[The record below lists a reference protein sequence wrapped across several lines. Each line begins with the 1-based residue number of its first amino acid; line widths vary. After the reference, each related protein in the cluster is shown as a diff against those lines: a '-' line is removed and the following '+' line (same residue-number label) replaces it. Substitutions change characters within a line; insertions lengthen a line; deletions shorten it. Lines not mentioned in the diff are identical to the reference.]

1 MVWNKVRGINGIH
14 CIFKFKPTAYH
25 MSYQAPFTEEV
36 REVFLY
42 EAKTSGV
49 LTVKRVV
56 NELIKK
62 GKYNKE
68 FVELLERDVTAEL
81 KKHKANWLGELAY
94 QPKEYFS
101 GPVFNEVSEPQ
112 TVTFRKVVKNWG
124 LYANKLTPYQQ
135 ESRNRHPRAYE
146 PWKDEEVELLQHL
159 LDLTNDAEYISQV
172 LGRSEN
178 SIITAGDRLILKK
191 HYGKV
196 KFNYKVLNIARAK
209 KTELINQDEPKDVIP
224 VPSPQGPQIEGLN
237 TEQSSAVLN
246 AGKRLLVLAGA
257 GSGKTRTLIQKIQYL
272 IEEQGVNAKDILA
285 ITYTK
290 NAASEMLDR
299 LIIMEDATGEF
310 EKALEDK
317 KVSKSRLN
325 ELRRSFKKQVPWLNS
340 LTLTTFHGFCYQILR
355 KHGAKQY
362 DNQFK
367 VLTNEKFQES
377 TFKHGAKERPIEI
390 LNRQIIQLCT
400 NPAYLL
406 RFKRYLLDYHVKSSK
421 KKPGGHET
429 IQERGKNYISLN
441 GTQVRSKSERYI
453 ADWFYRHG
461 IKFEY
466 EPKINLE
473 EYQFYPDFYL
483 PEANI
488 FLEHVSKLSKGTKTK
503 IREFEHAG
511 RTCVTTYESQL
522 KDTRSFNGI
531 LENLIRQRLDSSFE
545 WEEGAQ
551 LNYEEEFSSY
561 QKEVRKFLDK
571 ALQVWNMIRVE
582 GKSFDEIFQKAYND
596 PHERVR
602 DFYQLIKPLLEGY
615 SEYCTNKSYLDF
627 NEMILQSMLL
637 LEEDPKTLSLL
648 RSKYKYVLIDEF
660 QDVNNLQVRLV
671 KKLLAENT
679 QLFCVGDDWQ
689 SIYGFRGANVD
700 YTVNFSSHF
709 EGAEIIKLTK
719 NYRSAPSIVE
729 AGNHVISYNENKVE
743 KSVEAWKGDKTK
755 IHLYSGRDIP
765 DNVEYVA
772 DAIRQ
777 LYEKGYQ
784 KDDVLI
790 LHRRSQDYAHYAK
803 YFESADV
810 SVRHSTIHGAK
821 GLEAKAVF
829 IIGLHDLQGGFPEIW
844 STDRIF
850 QLIKRSDEKALMEE
864 ERRLF
869 YVAITRAMNELFL
882 LSIKGSESNF
892 ISEIPSEY
900 ITRSNKRALLKQQ
913 HIYQCPSCHEFSDDN
928 VNFCPNCG
936 AAKE

>member
-1 MVWNKVRGINGIH
+1 MPY
-14 CIFKFKPTAYH
+14 F
-25 MSYQAPFTEEV
+25 SPFTEEV

-49 LTVKRVV
+49 LTAKRVV
-56 NELIKK
+56 RGLIKK
-62 GKYNKE
+62 GKYKKE
-68 FVELLERDVTAEL
+68 HAENLERDVTNMLKTNKAKWLSEL
-81 KKHKANWLGELAY
+81 EY

-101 GPVFNEVSEPQ
+101 GPVFNEVSEPELDS
-112 TVTFRKVVKNWG
+112 FRKVVKNWG
-124 LYANKLTPYQQ
+124 LELKELSPYQQ
-135 ESRNRHPRAYE
+135 ESRDNYPRAYE
-146 PWKDEEVELLQHL
+146 PWKQEEIDLLGRL
-159 LDLTNDAEYISQV
+159 LDLTNDPEFIAQV
-172 LGRSEN
+172 LGRSES
-178 SIITAGDRLILKK
+178 SILSAGDKLILKK
-191 HYGKV
+191 HYGNV
-196 KFNYKVLNIARAK
+196 KFNYKVFSAAAMKRSTALKNIETAEADAL
-209 KTELINQDEPKDVIP
+209 TDNT
-224 VPSPQGPQIEGLN
+224 STTIEGLN
-237 TEQSSAVLN
+237 SEQSSAVLN
-246 AGKRLLVLAGA
+246 PGKRLLVLAGA

-272 IEEQGVNAKDILA
+272 IEEQGVNAKEILA

-290 NAASEMLDR
+290 NAATEMLDR
-299 LIIMEDATGEF
+299 LIIMEDSSGEF

-317 KVSKSRLN
+317 KTSKSRLN
-325 ELRRSFKKQVPWLNS
+325 ELRRALKKQVPWLNA
-340 LTLTTFHGFCYQILR
+340 LTLTTFHGFCYQTLR
-355 KHGAKQY
+355 KHGALQY

-367 VLTNEKFQES
+367 VLTDDKFQDTS
-377 TFKHGAKERPIEI
+377 FAHGAKERPLEI
-390 LNRQIIQLCT
+390 LNRQLIQLCS
-400 NPAYLL
+400 NPQYLL
-406 RFKRYLLDYHVKSSK
+406 RFKRHLLDYYAKPK
-421 KKPGGHET
+421 KKEAGGNST
-429 IQERGKNYISLN
+429 VQERGKNYISLN

-453 ADWFYRHG
+453 ADWLYRHG

-466 EPKINLE
+466 EPKINLD

-522 KDTRSFNGI
+522 KDIKSFNGI
-531 LENLIRQRLDSSFE
+531 LENLLRQRLDRSFN
-545 WEEGAQ
+545 WEEGAH

-561 QKEVRKFLDK
+561 QKEVRSFLNK
-571 ALQVWNMIRVE
+571 TLQLWNMIRVE
-582 GKSFDEIFQKAYND
+582 GKNFEDIFAAADND

-602 DFYQLIKPLLEGY
+602 EFYQLTNPLLEGY
-615 SEYCTNKSYLDF
+615 YDYCFDKSYLDF
-627 NEMILQSMLL
+627 NDMILQCMFL
-637 LEEDPKTLSLL
+637 LEEDPETLEIL
-648 RSKYKYVLIDEF
+648 RSKYKYVLVDEF
-660 QDVNNLQVRLV
+660 QDVNKLQVDLV
-671 KKLLAENT
+671 KKLLAEQT

-700 YTVNFSSHF
+700 YTVNFSNHF
-709 EGAEIIKLTK
+709 KDAEIIKLTK

-729 AGNHVISYNENKVE
+729 AGNHVISNNENKVE

-755 IHLYSGRDIP
+755 IHLYSGRDFS

-790 LHRRSQDYAHYAK
+790 LHRRSQDYAEYAK
-803 YFESADV
+803 YFDSADV

-829 IIGLHDLQGGFPEIW
+829 VIGLHDMQGGFPEIW

-869 YVAITRAMNELFL
+869 YVAITRAMEELFL
-882 LSIKGSESNF
+882 LSIKGSESMF

-900 ITRSNKRALLKQQ
+900 ITRSKKRALLKQQ
-913 HIYQCPSCHEFSDDN
+913 HIYQCPSCHEFSEDN

-936 AAKE
+936 TAKGH